1 MENLIVFVFPFAI
14 SFCLVPLVKK
24 IAWKLD
30 IFAIEN
36 ERSVH
41 QGKIARI
48 GGLAVYIA
56 FIVCTTFFVKL
67 DDSVRGILVGGF
79 VVFIGGLIDDIYDLP
94 PWAKLLFQCVGAAC
108 VMFIGDVYLLSLNLP
123 YGLKI
128 NMSLLSIL
136 ITFLWIIGLTNAINL
151 IDGLDGLS
159 SGFSLIVLFTICVL
173 TTLNNRPD
181 VMVIS
186 LALAGATAGF
196 LLYNF
201 HPASIFIGDCGAQ
214 FLGFMIASISL
225 LGFKGGTF
233 ITLAIPIIL
242 LFIPIMDTI
251 IAILRRKLSGKRFT
265 DADKNHLHHILM
277 RTWQLGQRETV
288 LIIYSITAM
297 FGIAAYLYVIDEKV
311 GLGVLAILILAC
323 EIFIEATGMISVKY
337 RPILGL
343 IKRAKRLTM
352 SDKEDKK

>member
-1 MENLIVFVFPFAI
+1 MMPFII
-14 SFCLVPLVKK
+14 SLCLVPIVKK
-24 IAWKLD
+24 VAWKLN
-30 IFAIEN
+30 IFAVEN

-41 QGKIARI
+41 QGKIAQI
-48 GGLAVYIA
+48 GGIAVYIA
-56 FIVCTTFFVKL
+56 FIFTITFFVKL
-67 DDSVRGILVGGF
+67 DDSIRGILIGGF
-79 VVFIGGLIDDIYDLP
+79 LVFIGGLIDDIYDLP
-94 PWAKLLFQCVGAAC
+94 PFGKLLFQCAGAAC
-108 VMFIGDVYLLSLNLP
+108 VMFIGDIYLLTITLP
-123 YGLKI
+123 YGITI
-128 NMSLLSIL
+128 NMSWLSIL
-136 ITFLWIIGLTNAINL
+136 ITFMWIIGLTNAINL
-151 IDGLDGLS
+151 IDGLDGLA
-159 SGFSLIVLFTICVL
+159 SGFSVIVLFTICIL

-181 VMVIS
+181 VMIVS

-242 LFIPIMDTI
+242 LFVPIMDTI
-251 IAILRRKLSGKRFT
+251 IAILRRKLSGKRVT

-277 RTWQLGQRETV
+277 RTWKLGQRETV

-337 RPILGL
+337 RPILGI
-343 IKRAKRLTM
+343 IKRAKRLTKVE
-352 SDKEDKK
+352 KEDGK